1 MEEPGRRE
9 KVGAMT
15 GTNYDVIM
23 VGGGLMGCATAY
35 YLLRG
40 DGTLRVAI
48 IEMDPT
54 YEKSSTALS
63 DGNIR
68 VQFNLKEN
76 IQISQ
81 YGLEVLER
89 FSDEMAVG
97 DSRPDVAFRRQGNLF
112 LVDELGR
119 AEAAEGLALQRS
131 LGCQVD
137 WLSPDE
143 IQRRFPLIN
152 PECCVGATYGHQDG
166 TMDPW
171 ATLMAFK
178 RKAASLGASFIEGEV
193 VALLSRGP
201 RIVGVRLSSGEELA
215 ANSVVNTAGA
225 WASRVAGTAGI
236 LLPVQPVRRQVFVIE
251 TYVRPEI
258 TLPLTLFPCGLY
270 MIHEHAGTF
279 MVGKSL
285 PDDPVGFEFGW
296 DRRTFTE
303 RLWPDLVEYVPA
315 FDRLKVTRGWGG
327 LYAVNTLDGN
337 AILGEWP
344 ELERFYVANGF
355 SGHGFQQC
363 FAVGRYLS
371 ELILGRAPTLD
382 LAIFSPRRI
391 LEDRPVLESHR
402 RLI

>member
-1 MEEPGRRE
+1 MER
-9 KVGAMT
+9 T
-15 GTNYDVIM
+15 SFDVIM

-35 YLLRG
+35 YLLKSDPG
-40 DGTLRVAI
+40 LQVAL

-54 YEKSSTALS
+54 YERSSTALS

-68 VQFNLKEN
+68 VQFNLREN
-76 IQISQ
+76 IRISQ
-81 YGLEVLER
+81 YGLEVLEH

-112 LVDELGR
+112 LVDEHGR
-119 AEAAEGLALQRS
+119 AEAQEGLALQRS
-131 LGCQVD
+131 LGCQVE

-143 IQRRFPLIN
+143 VHRRYPLID

-171 ATLMAFK
+171 ATLMAF
-178 RKAASLGASFIEGEV
+178 RAKAISLGAHFIEGEV
-193 VALLSRGP
+193 TQLLTRP
-201 RIVGVRLSSGEELA
+201 QRISGVRLSSGQELA
-215 ANSVVNTAGA
+215 AGAVVNTAGA
-225 WASRVAGTAGI
+225 WASRVALTAGI
-236 LLPVQPVRRQVFVIE
+236 VLPVQPVKRQVFVIE
-251 TYVRPEI
+251 TEVRPET

-270 MIHEHAGTF
+270 MIHEHGGVF
-279 MVGKSL
+279 MVGKSF
-285 PDDPVGFEFGW
+285 PDDAVGFEFTW
-296 DRRTFTE
+296 DRPTFTE

-315 FDRLKVTRGWGG
+315 FDRLKVTRGWAG

-344 ELERFYVANGF
+344 ELERFYLANGF

-382 LAIFSPRRI
+382 LAVFSPRRI
-391 LEDRPVLESHR
+391 LEGKPVLESHQ